1 MNNCIRRRYAN
12 PASDPRG
19 SEVAAATGSPYAAG
33 LGCLLSN
40 MLAEVR
46 ASCEGRRQSG
56 QQKMQSGPVHAFE
69 SDMHQTS
76 SKRLIKAPHSRKLH
90 ISV

>member
-1 MNNCIRRRYAN
+1 MNNCIRRRYAK

-19 SEVAAATGSPYAAG
+19 SEFATATGSLYAAG
-33 LGCLLSN
+33 LVCLLSN
-40 MLAEVR
+40 TLAELR
-46 ASCEGRRQSG
+46 ASCESSCQSG
-56 QQKMQSGPVHAFE
+56 QQKMQSAPVHAFE